1 MVDTIGNGT
10 ANASASAVRTTTVE
24 PDKAAQERRENL
36 AAQTEQRAAAEVSA
50 QSYPSVNETS
60 PAVQATAGSAGT
72 NGSETGASQ
81 TRDPLTRLADT
92 ITKGVRDLELDAAE
106 IINTLAE
113 GTLKSGQ
120 ELVSAIEDGNRDV
133 AARLIASTNAKPTRE
148 YGALIDL
155 RV

>member
-10 ANASASAVRTTTVE
+10 VNASASAVRTPTVE
-24 PDKAAQERRENL
+24 PDKAAQERRDNL
-36 AAQTEQRAAAEVSA
+36 AAQTEQRTAAEDVSEQSFFPVSETKPAA
-50 QSYPSVNETS
+50 QSGAE
-60 PAVQATAGSAGT
+60 A
-72 NGSETGASQ
+72 NGSGASG

-92 ITKGVRDLELDAAE
+92 ITKGVRDLGLNAAD

-120 ELVSAIEDGNRDV
+120 ELVGAIESGNQDA
-133 AARLIASTNAKPTRE
+133 AARLIASANAKPTHE